1 MGIWTMWTDGL
12 ANALALLSGHFGFS
26 QAWAI
31 IVLTLAVRLAI
42 LPVSIGAALR
52 ADHNRRR
59 LDALK
64 PELENLRRSLKDD
77 PRALAEQTM
86 ALYRRDGIRFLDRLT
101 LANLASQTGFG
112 LGMFRM
118 LRRLKF
124 SADFLWIAD
133 IAKPNLL
140 LALLTGAIMALALS
154 LAPGSHPQMSLAML
168 MIPVAISIISVAT
181 FPSAIGLYWASS
193 NLVSLT
199 QTLAVRRIVAR
210 RQRGLVQ

>member
-1 MGIWTMWTDGL
+1 MAIWTEWTQGL
-12 ANALALLSGHFGFS
+12 ASALTLLSGHFGLS

-31 IVLTLAVRLAI
+31 IALTLVARLAM
-42 LPVSIGAALR
+42 LPISIGAALR
-52 ADHNRRR
+52 ADLNRRR
-59 LDALK
+59 LDALR
-64 PELENLRRSLKDD
+64 PELENLRDRLKDD
-77 PRALAEQTM
+77 PRSLAVQTM
-86 ALYRRDGIRFLDRLT
+86 ALYRRAGIRFLDRLT
-101 LANLASQTGFG
+101 LANLAGQAILGF
-112 LGMFRM
+112 GMFRM
-118 LRRLKF
+118 LRKLKF
-124 SADFLWIAD
+124 SGDFLWITD

-168 MIPVAISIISVAT
+168 MIPMAISIISVAT

-210 RQRGLVQ
+210 RQRGLAQ